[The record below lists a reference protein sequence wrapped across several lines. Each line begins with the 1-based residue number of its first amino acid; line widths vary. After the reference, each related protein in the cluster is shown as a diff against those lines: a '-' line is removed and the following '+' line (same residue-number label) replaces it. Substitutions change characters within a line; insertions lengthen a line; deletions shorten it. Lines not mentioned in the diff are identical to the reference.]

1 LQKDAQMIPLALPG
15 AAFDRQ
21 GPRLADQVFRYLRDE
36 IVRGALPP
44 DTPLVEAEV
53 AKQLQISRTPVREA
67 LIKLAEEEL
76 VRIYPQRGS
85 FVAPIS
91 LEAVHDAQIIREH
104 LECAL
109 MTDVAQR
116 MTPAWQNRLE
126 ENLDK
131 QKQAERQGN
140 GPQFYELDELFHGM
154 LGEISGRARVW
165 KTILQAKVH
174 MDRVRYLSHQEPGHL
189 KRLLGQHRDIV
200 GALTR
205 HDAAS
210 ATEAMRQHLRMVFST
225 IRTLGFDQNVRSGP
239 PPRLPK
245 TVEPVAAQPAKP
257 APESGRLGR
266 SAKIKA

>member
-1 LQKDAQMIPLALPG
+1 MQMVPLALPG
-15 AAFDRQ
+15 ATFDRQ
-21 GPRLADQVFRYLRDE
+21 GPRLADQVFRYLRDQ
-36 IVRGALPP
+36 IVRGVLPP
-44 DTPLVEAEV
+44 DTPLVEVEV
-53 AKQLQISRTPVREA
+53 AKQLRISRTPVREA

-109 MTDVAQR
+109 MADVAQR
-116 MTPAWQNRLE
+116 ITPAWQSLLE

-131 QKQAERQGN
+131 QKHAERRSN
-140 GPQFYELDELFHGM
+140 GALFYELDESFHAM

-165 KTILQAKVH
+165 KMILQAKVH
-174 MDRVRYLSHQEPGHL
+174 MDRVRYLSHQEPGHIKKL
-189 KRLLGQHRDIV
+189 IVQHRDIV

-205 HDAAS
+205 HDAAA

-239 PPRLPK
+239 PPRVPK
-245 TVEPVAAQPAKP
+245 TVESVATQPQKP
-257 APESGRLGR
+257 PEAGRLSR

>member
-1 LQKDAQMIPLALPG
+1 MIPLTLPG

-36 IVRGALPP
+36 IVRGTLPP

-91 LEAVHDAQIIREH
+91 LEAVHDAQVIREH

-109 MTDVAQR
+109 MPAIAQR
-116 MTPAWQNRLE
+116 ITPAWKSRLE

-131 QKQAERQGN
+131 QKQAERQGD
-140 GPQFYELDELFHGM
+140 GALFYELDEVFHAM
-154 LGEISGRARVW
+154 LGEISGHARVV

-189 KRLLGQHRDIV
+189 KKLLGQHRDIV
-200 GALTR
+200 GALMR
-205 HDAAS
+205 HDAAA

-245 TVEPVAAQPAKP
+245 AVDSVTPEPPKP
-257 APESGRLGR
+257 SRASGRLSR
-266 SAKIKA
+266 SAKVKA

>member
-1 LQKDAQMIPLALPG
+1 MQKDVQMIPLTLPG
-15 AAFDRQ
+15 ATFDRQ
-21 GPRLADQVFRYLRDE
+21 GPRLADQVFRYLRDQ

-44 DTPLVEAEV
+44 DTPLVEVEV

-91 LEAVHDAQIIREH
+91 LEAVQDGQIIREH

-109 MTDVAQR
+109 MADVAQR
-116 MTPAWQNRLE
+116 ITPVWQSLLE
-126 ENLDK
+126 ENLDR
-131 QKQAERQGN
+131 QKSAERQGN
-140 GPQFYELDELFHGM
+140 GPQFYELDEAFHAI
-154 LGEISGRARVW
+154 LGEISGHARVW

-174 MDRVRYLSHQEPGHL
+174 MDRVRYLSHQEPGHIKKL
-189 KRLLGQHRDIV
+189 IGQHRDIV

-205 HDAAS
+205 HDAPA
-210 ATEAMRQHLRMVFST
+210 ATEAMRQHLRMVYST
-225 IRTLGFDQNVRSGP
+225 IRTLGFDQDVRSGP
-239 PPRLPK
+239 PPRQPK
-245 TVEPVAAQPAKP
+245 TVEPVAAQPPKP
-257 APESGRLGR
+257 APVSGRLSR

>member
-1 LQKDAQMIPLALPG
+1 MVPLALPG
-15 AAFDRQ
+15 ATFDRQ

-36 IVRGALPP
+36 IVRGVLPP
-44 DTPLVEAEV
+44 DTPLVEVEV
-53 AKQLQISRTPVREA
+53 AKQLRISRTPVREA

-109 MTDVAQR
+109 MAEVAQR
-116 MTPAWQNRLE
+116 ITPTWQRLLE

-154 LGEISGRARVW
+154 LGEISGHPRVW

-174 MDRVRYLSHQEPGHL
+174 MDRVRYLSHHEPGHL
-189 KRLLGQHRDIV
+189 KKLIGQHRDIV

-205 HDAAS
+205 RDAAA

-225 IRTLGFDQNVRSGP
+225 IRTLGFDQNVRPGP
-239 PPRLPK
+239 PPRVPK
-245 TVEPVAAQPAKP
+245 TVEPVATEPPKP
-257 APESGRLGR
+257 APESRRLSR